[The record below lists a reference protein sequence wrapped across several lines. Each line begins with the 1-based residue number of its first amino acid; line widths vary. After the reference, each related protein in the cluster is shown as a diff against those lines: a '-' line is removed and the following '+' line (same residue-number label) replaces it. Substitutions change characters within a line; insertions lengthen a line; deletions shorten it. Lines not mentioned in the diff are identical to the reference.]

1 MKVHRIVFLTVLTF
15 FLTACDVDLYRSL
28 PEDEAN
34 QMLALLM
41 QHHIDAEKK
50 QEEDGGNDSNLLI
63 VFYVQIM
70 PDDFVMQLHR
80 F

>member
-1 MKVHRIVFLTVLTF
+1 MKVQRIVFLTVLTF

-50 QEEDGGNDSNLLI
+50 TGRGWCNLTCRA
-63 VFYVQIM
+63 VAVY
-70 PDDFVMQLHR
+70 
-80 F
+80 